1 MTVADLDMDQ
11 EVVGQVL
18 DNDEERTKKRQQ
30 ELELKEKDLMK
41 TLMLGNEKFQFGN
54 LEVSD
59 EDDTD
64 VKVVICLEGEK
75 YLVIMYYKYPKID
88 LDIKTSRPSGL
99 SL

>member
-41 TLMLGNEKFQFGN
+41 TLMLGSEKFQFGN

-64 VKVVICLEGEK
+64 VKVVIF
-75 YLVIMYYKYPKID
+75 
-88 LDIKTSRPSGL
+88 
-99 SL
+99 